1 MVKLTFVALITVI
14 IGVTA
19 FGQTT
24 VLTFSAEPPTVHLA
38 PGETAAFQVIAANG
52 SAYTADNLAV
62 TVAAP
67 AGLTVAPGTRN
78 IAKIAPFT
86 RGRLEFSVTATSDV
100 APGKYTITATCLYTY
115 CTDVNCFQLED
126 SVNVPVVVGAAG
138 VGPVKTITA
147 QKGLPAWVIPGV
159 GLLLLGGGIGLWLRG
174 VHWPLYFVLFLFV
187 VGGFT
192 YGIHLGQHKQ
202 AQGIAA
208 VLCTSCV
215 GIEAVQHTSPHL
227 SAAANAALEKIDTD
241 ITLIVF
247 YAPWCHTCPYAEAM
261 VKEAAAANPHI
272 KYRFI
277 DVSEE
282 RALAVKSGVIRNQ
295 RTIVPAILRT
305 DTDTVIFGIR
315 NLEPRLLQLLGVGK

>member
-1 MVKLTFVALITVI
+1 MVKLTFVALIAVI
-14 IGVTA
+14 VGVTA

-24 VLTFSAEPPTVHLA
+24 VLTFSVEPPTVHLA
-38 PGETAAFQVIAANG
+38 PGKTASFQIIAANG

-62 TVAAP
+62 TLAAP
-67 AGLTVAPGTRN
+67 PGLTVAPDTGN

-86 RGRLEFSVTATSDV
+86 RRKLEFSVTATSDV
-100 APGKYTITATCLYTY
+100 TPGEYKITATCLYTY

-126 SVNVPVVVGAAG
+126 SVNVPVVVGAVG
-138 VGPVKTITA
+138 VGPVKTTTA
-147 QKGLPAWVIPGV
+147 RRGLPVWVIPGV

-187 VGGFT
+187 VGGFA
-192 YGIHLGQHKQ
+192 YGVHLGQHEQ

-215 GIEAVQHTSPHL
+215 GIEAVQHASPHL
-227 SAAANAALEKIDTD
+227 SAAANAALEKINTD
-241 ITLIVF
+241 INLTVF
-247 YAPWCHTCPYAEAM
+247 YAPWCHTCPYAERM
-261 VKEAAAANPHI
+261 VKEAAAVNSHI
-272 KYRFI
+272 KYRFV
-277 DVSEE
+277 DVSADH
-282 RALAVKSGVIRNQ
+282 ALAVKSGVIRNN

-305 DTDTVIFGIR
+305 DTGTVIFGIR